1 MGREL
6 RGVEKRLCAWVVS
19 MWLGIRRPKT
29 AEGGW
34 ERKESFRLG
43 GCIERAGLVP

>member
-1 MGREL
+1 MCGGQRAEGCGRE
-6 RGVEKRLCAWVVS
+6 VVS

-34 ERKESFRLG
+34 ERKESFRLA
-43 GCIERAGLVP
+43 GCIKRAGLVP